1 MQIAP
6 PLPLPLLGFR
16 HSSKLIQPLLIR
28 HGCPTCGATG
38 PIEHWPGRGSVDL
51 IPTGVQTV
59 FAGGGRDH
67 CNRAHS
73 HEMFL

>member
-28 HGCPTCGATG
+28 HGCPTRRATG

-51 IPTGVQTV
+51 FPTGVQTV
-59 FAGGGRDH
+59 FSGGGQDH